1 MGHGQE
7 EGENT
12 AAVGQNCGDIMG
24 GGHKE
29 QEGRALLVKE
39 AFLPETEETLE
50 ADGRRESDAQRN
62 EKKVVEEEIESK
74 NVLEE
79 IPPYK
84 TEENNQNVWV
94 EAKREDLGR
103 ILVASRD
110 IQPWEQVACHKV
122 ELL

>member
-50 ADGRRESDAQRN
+50 AEGRRESDAQRN
-62 EKKVVEEEIESK
+62 EKKVCEEIESK

>member
-39 AFLPETEETLE
+39 AFLAETEETLE
-50 ADGRRESDAQRN
+50 AEGRRESDAQRH
-62 EKKVVEEEIESK
+62 EKKVGEEIESK

-84 TEENNQNVWV
+84 TEENNQNVWE

>member
-1 MGHGQE
+1 M
-7 EGENT
+7 
-12 AAVGQNCGDIMG
+12 
-24 GGHKE
+24 
-29 QEGRALLVKE
+29 LVKE

-50 ADGRRESDAQRN
+50 AEGRRESDAQRN
-62 EKKVVEEEIESK
+62 EKKVGEEIESK

-84 TEENNQNVWV
+84 TEENNHNVWV

>member
-1 MGHGQE
+1 M
-7 EGENT
+7 
-12 AAVGQNCGDIMG
+12 
-24 GGHKE
+24 
-29 QEGRALLVKE
+29 LVKE
-39 AFLPETEETLE
+39 TFLPETEETLE
-50 ADGRRESDAQRN
+50 GEGRRVSDAQRH
-62 EKKVVEEEIESK
+62 EKKVGEEIESK

-84 TEENNQNVWV
+84 TEENNQNVWE

>member
-39 AFLPETEETLE
+39 AFLAETETE
-50 ADGRRESDAQRN
+50 AEGRRESDAQRH
-62 EKKVVEEEIESK
+62 EKKVCGEIESK

-110 IQPWEQVACHKV
+110 IQPWEQVACRKV
-122 ELL
+122 EYCD

>member
-24 GGHKE
+24 GGHEE
-29 QEGRALLVKE
+29 QEGRASLVKE
-39 AFLPETEETLE
+39 AFLAETEETLE
-50 ADGRRESDAQRN
+50 AEGRRESDAQRH
-62 EKKVVEEEIESK
+62 EKKVGEEIESK

-84 TEENNQNVWV
+84 TEENNQNVWE

-110 IQPWEQVACHKV
+110 IQPWEQVA
-122 ELL
+122 